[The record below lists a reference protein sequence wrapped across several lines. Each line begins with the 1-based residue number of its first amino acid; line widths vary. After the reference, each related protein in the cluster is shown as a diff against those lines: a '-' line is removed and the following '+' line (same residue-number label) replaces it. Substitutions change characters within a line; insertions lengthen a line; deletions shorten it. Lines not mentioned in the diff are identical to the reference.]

1 MAIESYKYKSQIA
14 TAAAFIAGL
23 IVYIGQDN
31 LKTVIPAEYANWI
44 PIIVLVAG
52 YILAQV
58 TENKRVNIAEQI
70 VREEYN
76 DPTAE
81 EDEED
86 IVVGD
91 DVDDDGCWTNHR
103 RHRPSFRL
111 RRTVHR
117 WWIMGVEYDC
127 VHESL
132 IQSHSTDIQSLKT
145 RADYKD
151 KRLDDLDAKIEK
163 MSEKLDKMNENINQ
177 LILQSNESDKDIE
190 IRVKAIETELKLQK
204 ETTKNRLTLV
214 GIGLT
219 VITIGINVLFNI
231 LK

>member
-31 LKTVIPAEYANWI
+31 LKTFIPAEYANWI

-91 DVDDDGCWTNHR
+91 DVDDDGC
-103 RHRPSFRL
+103 
-111 RRTVHR
+111 
-117 WWIMGVEYDC
+117 
-127 VHESL
+127 
-132 IQSHSTDIQSLKT
+132 
-145 RADYKD
+145 
-151 KRLDDLDAKIEK
+151 
-163 MSEKLDKMNENINQ
+163 
-177 LILQSNESDKDIE
+177 
-190 IRVKAIETELKLQK
+190 
-204 ETTKNRLTLV
+204 
-214 GIGLT
+214 
-219 VITIGINVLFNI
+219 
-231 LK
+231 

>member
-1 MAIESYKYKSQIA
+1 MTIESYKYKSQIA

-91 DVDDDGCWTNHR
+91 DVDDDGC
-103 RHRPSFRL
+103 
-111 RRTVHR
+111 
-117 WWIMGVEYDC
+117 
-127 VHESL
+127 
-132 IQSHSTDIQSLKT
+132 
-145 RADYKD
+145 
-151 KRLDDLDAKIEK
+151 
-163 MSEKLDKMNENINQ
+163 
-177 LILQSNESDKDIE
+177 
-190 IRVKAIETELKLQK
+190 
-204 ETTKNRLTLV
+204 
-214 GIGLT
+214 
-219 VITIGINVLFNI
+219 
-231 LK
+231 

>member
-14 TAAAFIAGL
+14 TAAAFIAGI

-31 LKTVIPAEYANWI
+31 LKTVIPAEYANRI

-91 DVDDDGCWTNHR
+91 DVDDGC
-103 RHRPSFRL
+103 
-111 RRTVHR
+111 
-117 WWIMGVEYDC
+117 
-127 VHESL
+127 
-132 IQSHSTDIQSLKT
+132 
-145 RADYKD
+145 
-151 KRLDDLDAKIEK
+151 
-163 MSEKLDKMNENINQ
+163 
-177 LILQSNESDKDIE
+177 
-190 IRVKAIETELKLQK
+190 
-204 ETTKNRLTLV
+204 
-214 GIGLT
+214 
-219 VITIGINVLFNI
+219 
-231 LK
+231 